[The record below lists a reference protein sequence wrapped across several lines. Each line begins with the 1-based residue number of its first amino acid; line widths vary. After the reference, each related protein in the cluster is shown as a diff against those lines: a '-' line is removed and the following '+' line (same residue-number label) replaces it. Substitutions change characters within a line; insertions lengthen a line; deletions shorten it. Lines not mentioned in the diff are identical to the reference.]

1 MSAEE
6 DGELYADEEA
16 HQLAAAMLEEVRDEI
31 AHADEKASLLIG
43 GLGIALTLLAT
54 GFIEG
59 GWQLNLTSVWARLL
73 WIAGGAAALLSVAF
87 ASLAVWPRLSKP
99 PRGVVAYW
107 GHLAG
112 MRHQREVAK
121 ALVDYGLREPE
132 RTYQQLLVLSAVA
145 IRKYRNIRVSMAT
158 AGVAGVLIGLAL
170 AVTL

>member
-1 MSAEE
+1 MAEE
-6 DGELYADEEA
+6 DDEKLYADEEA

-59 GWQLNLTSVWARLL
+59 AVDLDLSGLWARLL
-73 WIAGGAAALLSVAF
+73 WISGGAAALLSVAY

-99 PRGVVAYW
+99 PKGVVAYW
-107 GHLAG
+107 GHLDG

-121 ALVDYGLREPE
+121 ALADYGLREPE
-132 RTYQQLLVLSAVA
+132 RTYQQLLVLSIVA
-145 IRKYRNIRVSMAT
+145 IRKYRNIRMSMAA
-158 AGVAGVLIGLAL
+158 AGVACVLIGLAL
-170 AVTL
+170 LVTL

>member
-1 MSAEE
+1 MPQEGDE
-6 DGELYADEEA
+6 ELYADEEA
-16 HQLAAAMLEEVRDEI
+16 HELAAAMLEEVRQEI

-59 GWQLNLTSVWARLL
+59 GWQLNLSSAWARLL
-73 WIAGGAAALLSVAF
+73 WIAGGAAALLSVGA

-99 PRGVVAYW
+99 PGGVVAYW
-107 GHLAG
+107 GHLHG

-121 ALVDYGLREPE
+121 ALADSGLREPE
-132 RTYQQLLVLSAVA
+132 RTFQQLLVLSMLAN
-145 IRKYRNIRVSMAT
+145 RKYRHIRLSMAT
-158 AGVAGVLIGLAL
+158 AGVAGVLLGLAL